1 MKETYKDFI
10 GIYDDAVSVE
20 FCDEVIDF
28 FLSIDPEDRMVS
40 EEIYG
45 GASNRRDAS
54 INLEEYPQKRYAES
68 ISDIIMSY
76 VELYKKKYYA
86 YDHVKHFDY
95 TSVFFK
101 VQQTEP
107 QGGYHLWHCEVDSIN
122 NVARSL
128 VWMIYLNDVPEGE
141 GETEFLWQGLRVQPK
156 AGTLLIWPAQFTHTH
171 RGNPVYN
178 CTKYISTGWI
188 EYSDLHDGNSSFYNP
203 DPDDRDTW
211 MRKSCESDEDDI
223 QSNKE
228 KPYKRFVD
236 LN

>member
-20 FCDEVIDF
+20 FCDELIDF
-28 FLSIDPEDRMVS
+28 FHSTDPKNHMIA
-40 EEIYG
+40 EEAYG
-45 GASNRRDAS
+45 GAHNRRDTA
-54 INLEEYPQKRYAES
+54 INLEDYSEKIYADY
-68 ISDIIMSY
+68 ISNIIMNY
-76 VELYKKKYYA
+76 VKLYKKKYFSYEYA
-86 YDHVKHFDY
+86 KHFDY
-95 TSVFFK
+95 TTPYFK

-107 QGGYHLWHCEVDSIN
+107 QGGYHIWHYEVDSIS

-128 VWMIYLNDVPEGE
+128 VWMIYLNDVPKGE

-178 CTKYISTGWI
+178 CTKYVSTGWI
-188 EYSDLHDGNSSFYNP
+188 EYADLHNGNSPFYNP
-203 DPDDRDTW
+203 DPENANNWR
-211 MRKSCESDEDDI
+211 RISCESDEDDI